1 MYDVSDYLR
10 DQAAIRD
17 CEEHW
22 LSPDEDDYK
31 NMPQMRQAQGVLQVS
46 RAVLLLFLLSQDLR
60 GGLGLIFPK
69 DNEQI
74 SLFTEE

>member
-22 LSPDEDDYK
+22 LSPDEDDYTDDYDDDDC
-31 NMPQMRQAQGVLQVS
+31 PY
-46 RAVLLLFLLSQDLR
+46 DT
-60 GGLGLIFPK
+60 
-69 DNEQI
+69 
-74 SLFTEE
+74 TEEAYD